1 MRGSSSFSA
10 HADVKNATC
19 LGGIDCTKEDFD
31 CDERVQA
38 MGYVGE
44 HSERVWLYRL
54 IRDLDSGKAT
64 PDGGNVES
72 SSISSVNYFQD
83 ELNIAPLEDVDL
95 LGYPHQHIADRL
107 VDGYFQTVHSTFPL
121 IEKTTFLNQY
131 RSFYSNRNMRPGKR
145 WLAILNLIMA
155 ISARHSLLV
164 DERSLGKHD
173 QHEVYFSR
181 SWWLGMSGSILS
193 DDLNLQQVQIEA
205 LTAFYL
211 LSIGQVHRYVMCT

>member
-1 MRGSSSFSA
+1 MRGSKPFSA
-10 HADVKNATC
+10 HAEVKNANC
-19 LGGIDCTKEDFD
+19 LGDIEYAKEYYD
-31 CDERVQA
+31 CDQRVQA

-54 IRDLDSGKAT
+54 IRDLELGKAA
-64 PDGGNVES
+64 PGEENVES

-83 ELNIAPLEDVDL
+83 ESNIVPLEDVDL
-95 LGYPHQHIADRL
+95 LGHPHQHIADQL
-107 VDGYFQTVHSTFPL
+107 VDGYFQTVHSTFPF
-121 IEKTTFLNQY
+121 IEKTAFLHQY
-131 RSFYSNRNMRPGKR
+131 RSFYSNRNKRPEKR

-164 DERSLGKHD
+164 DDQSLGNHD
-173 QHEVYFSR
+173 QHRVYFSR
-181 SWWLGMSGSILS
+181 SWQLGMSGSILS

-211 LSIGQVHRYVMCT
+211 LSIGQVHQYVMCT